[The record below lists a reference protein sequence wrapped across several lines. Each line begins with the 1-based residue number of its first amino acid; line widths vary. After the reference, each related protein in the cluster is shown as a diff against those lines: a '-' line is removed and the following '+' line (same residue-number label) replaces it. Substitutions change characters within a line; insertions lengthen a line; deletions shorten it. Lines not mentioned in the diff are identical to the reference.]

1 MLKLKSPLKNKN
13 KNRKILY
20 ITTDMDSGGAE
31 NVLFN
36 LLCSLNK
43 NDVQIISLTNKGFYG
58 EELKK
63 MGYSFYYL
71 NIRRD
76 ITILP
81 KLWRLIFLIYKFKP
95 SIVHTWLYHA
105 NLLGG
110 IFAKILGVKNIF
122 WSIHHDF
129 ELSDIF
135 MMIEIKL
142 LIFLS
147 YFVPN
152 KIIYCSK
159 ISEINHVS
167 NGFNKSLS
175 KVILNGVSTN
185 KFKPDKI
192 MRNKFRKK
200 LDISE
205 DCFLI
210 GNISRYNPLKDHDN
224 LLKSLTLLDKNIN
237 YKCLLIGLN
246 LNNKNSSL
254 VKKIKDYDLTERII
268 LYGKTLEVQN
278 IINALDIHVLSSKME
293 GFGMVILEAMSSGVP
308 CISTNVGS
316 AKDIIGETGWIVEK
330 SNYRELAKVI
340 NYISNKKNILYEK
353 SLMVRKRVKQNYSI
367 EKMNFDY
374 VQLY

>member
-1 MLKLKSPLKNKN
+1 MLNLKLSQRNKN
-13 KNRKILY
+13 ENCKILY

-36 LLCSLNK
+36 LLCSLK
-43 NDVQIISLTNKGFYG
+43 TNDVRIISLTSKGFYG
-58 EELKK
+58 EKLKK
-63 MGYSFYYL
+63 MGFSIYSL

-76 ITILP
+76 LTIFP
-81 KLWRLIFLIYKFKP
+81 KLWRLIFLIYKFQP

-110 IFAKILGVKNIF
+110 IFAKILGVKKIF

-129 ELSDIF
+129 EFSDIF
-135 MMIEIKL
+135 MMIEIRVL
-142 LIFLS
+142 VFLS

-159 ISEINHVS
+159 ISEINHIR
-167 NGFNKSLS
+167 NGFKKSLS
-175 KVILNGVSTN
+175 KVIPNGVSIN
-185 KFKPDKI
+185 KFKPDKN
-192 MRNKFRKK
+192 MRSKFRKK
-200 LDISE
+200 LNISE
-205 DCFLI
+205 DCLLI
-210 GNISRYNPLKDHDN
+210 GNISRYHPLKDHDN
-224 LLKSLTLLDKNIN
+224 LLKALTLLDKNIN
-237 YKCLLIGLN
+237 YKCLLVGLN
-246 LNNKNSSL
+246 LSKKNSSL

-268 LYGKTLEVQN
+268 LYGKTFEVQN

-316 AKDIIGETGWIVEK
+316 AKDIIGETGWLVER
-330 SNYRELAKVI
+330 SNHRELAKAI
-340 NYISNKKNILYEK
+340 EYIINKKDILYEK
-353 SLMVRKRVKQNYSI
+353 SLMVRDRVKQNYSI

>member
-1 MLKLKSPLKNKN
+1 
-13 KNRKILY
+13 
-20 ITTDMDSGGAE
+20 
-31 NVLFN
+31 
-36 LLCSLNK
+36 
-43 NDVQIISLTNKGFYG
+43 
-58 EELKK
+58 
-63 MGYSFYYL
+63 
-71 NIRRD
+71 
-76 ITILP
+76 
-81 KLWRLIFLIYKFKP
+81 
-95 SIVHTWLYHA
+95 
-105 NLLGG
+105 
-110 IFAKILGVKNIF
+110 
-122 WSIHHDF
+122 
-129 ELSDIF
+129 
-135 MMIEIKL
+135 
-142 LIFLS
+142 
-147 YFVPN
+147 
-152 KIIYCSK
+152 
-159 ISEINHVS
+159 
-167 NGFNKSLS
+167 
-175 KVILNGVSTN
+175 
-185 KFKPDKI
+185 

-374 VQLY
+374 MQLY